1 MDKLK
6 KTKIF
11 ISIILFGI
19 AVALAQ
25 FVFVPS
31 LFAEQTKSGT
41 PFVIEKNEIESV
53 ELFTYDSTQLKV
65 GESATLRVK
74 ANPTA
79 ANLTIENIKF
89 YIIRGKDYGQIKDN
103 KLVVFQDALIGAKIE
118 VEAEVDSVISS
129 NTLVFSVVETP
140 LDEIV
145 IQNESDTLFQGEKA
159 KLIAKCVPDFAT
171 NKSLVYDVVD
181 GADYCKVLLDGT
193 ICVDSNLPRG
203 DLKATIRVSSLQDA
217 SIYAEKTFNLYKPVT
232 SISSFNKS
240 LKNVEQKRSYN
251 FSAKAEPRTATN
263 ASKKIVYTLNV
274 SKDIA
279 TINDSGLL
287 KISDSA
293 PIGTKITIRMEA
305 ADDVSYEQVVEV
317 VPVYATSFAVTSMT
331 TPSHGEKYLPGDVI
345 AINAEFLSPFNVT
358 EINKKYDLKVSDE
371 TLATVSGHSVVISKE
386 ITKENP
392 HFSVTAYTNQN
403 GVILSQEIEI
413 YVYIPVQKIEASQ
426 LLTTLKEGTS
436 YDIKDLISAEIL
448 PQNSEIKDVKFEI
461 SSNDYATILG
471 DKLIVKNDLPSGD
484 LKIEVF
490 VSADDVSSDIFVF
503 DLYKPVQ
510 DIKLD
515 NADLKE
521 VEQQK
526 SYSFC
531 ANVYPFNATFGDK
544 PVTYSLDVSEDIATI
559 DENGMLTISATAP
572 IGTKIK
578 IRIDATDGV
587 FHEQTVEVVP
597 VYATSFAVTDYTKPT
612 HGTKY
617 LPNDEI
623 EFVAEFLSPFNI
635 TECNKVYDVAVSDES
650 LAEVCGHVVKIKSIE
665 QITKENPRF
674 VVTVSTNQ
682 NGLILSETFE
692 IAIYIPV
699 TQINIKQKI
708 QTLYENYAYDIADL
722 VEIEILP
729 SNCESKEIEYIL
741 SKQSNVILSNKNL
754 VVKDNLSSGDLT
766 FSLQARAEGVESE
779 IVTFNLYK
787 PVREIIIE
795 NNDIKEVEQQREYCF
810 EGVSSPA
817 NATLGGTQVVY
828 SLNVE
833 QEIATIDEQGT
844 LKISATAPIGTKIK
858 IRFDAPDGVF
868 YEKVVEV
875 VPVYATSFAV
885 TDMTRPT
892 HGTKYLPNDEIA
904 FSVEFL
910 SPFNVTES
918 NKVYDISIS
927 DNTLAEVVGKVVKIK
942 SIQEITIDNPHFV
955 VTISTNQN
963 GVILSETREVLI
975 YIPVTQ
981 IEVVQTKTT
990 LNENKEYSLKS
1001 LLDIKIHPA
1010 NCEIKTY
1017 EIELTKTNFASIFD
1031 DKLRIFDNL
1040 PSGDLTIELKVK
1052 SDGVC
1057 SNKLVFGIYKPTRF
1071 INIVADNSN
1080 PISAIL
1086 YGEKVNLKIT
1096 GSETASVLNPVITII
1111 KGAELIEGSY
1121 KNGDQIGLS
1130 FAVKNNLC
1138 SVDNL
1143 NKQIT
1148 IKATQ
1153 DGLSKVIDLFVYIP
1167 NEQITI
1173 NINNLQ
1179 RGDNIYT
1186 LNHTPNADDTRWVIV
1201 SKPDCVTSM
1210 EMGHIYIDQKT
1221 TAGTIVKIVYK
1232 SKDKLAKQFEAK
1244 FVVGG
1249 LNQVESEVVFVS
1261 SGANCDSSKFNIIV
1275 DKDSENVPI
1284 TQKKHQL
1291 FVGRS
1296 TIIQVKY
1303 KGLPLKEYGLE
1314 IIFCKITNG
1323 LASIEKLDDGYYE
1336 ISLSK
1341 DELGILGASSPG
1353 ISISFSVKDGRD
1365 VFELKIENIF
1375 RAFRPM
1381 SGVPEFGKISE
1392 IEGYIPDLVGGDFDQ
1407 TASYLIGDL
1416 KWEGEQA
1423 NQSKIT
1429 EYGYLT
1435 LTPEKSSWTQRFV
1448 ISCKQDYNGTT
1459 IEYRQKINIYLK
1471 TLQLNHN
1478 DGTSGTSEIVVIPTF
1493 QSKVEVPK
1501 RAGWQFDGYYNT
1513 ELTTFDL
1520 NPPSG
1525 SPIVVPQQIIDESGN
1540 VDFNGNVKAL
1550 TAHWSPILYR
1560 LRIQSAVGNDTY
1572 TSSEL
1577 FGTVS
1582 YNFQTYQ
1589 FNFSHQ
1595 TGEPGHI
1602 DIGNYP
1608 YGSSLDFDYYQKD
1621 GTDLGKEFSV
1631 YNWAEK
1637 SGDIVQIL
1645 GCKYNSTCIA
1655 TGTMITLFDGTQKAV
1670 EDLDGT
1676 EKLLVWNLYSGKF
1689 DSAPILFIDSHG
1701 EDFYKVLKL
1710 NFDDGTSVDV
1720 IDEHGFWDYNEKRYV
1735 YITNNNAAA
1744 YVGHY
1749 FDKEFVDEN
1758 GHLCHKKVKFIDF
1771 EIVEEHTNAWSPVTY
1786 EHLCYYVNGML
1797 SVPSETEGFT
1807 NIFEVDESMKYDEA
1821 KLQEDIEKYGLFDYE
1836 QDFKDLIP
1844 QQIFEAFGGKYL
1856 KVSLAK
1862 GYITFEQI
1870 EHLIQRYSKYFEME
1884 GMNG

>member
-217 SIYAEKTFNLYKPVT
+217 SIYAEKTFNLYKPIT

-650 LAEVCGHVVKIKSIE
+650 LSEVCGHVVKIKSIE

-699 TQINIKQKI
+699 TQVNIKQKI

-885 TDMTRPT
+885 TDMTRPI

-963 GVILSETREVLI
+963 GVILSETREVYI

-1096 GSETASVLNPVITII
+1096 GSETASVLNPVITVI

-1296 TIIQVKY
+1296 TTIQIKY
-1303 KGLPLKEYGLE
+1303 KGLLLKDFGLE
-1314 IIFCKITNG
+1314 ILSCEAEDVNTANFEKIDSD
-1323 LASIEKLDDGYYE
+1323 LVK
-1336 ISLSK
+1336 
-1341 DELGILGASSPG
+1341 
-1353 ISISFSVKDGRD
+1353 ISINNDANGSNFVSGIIRIADGEKTYAISVVSIFD
-1365 VFELKIENIF
+1365 VFK
-1375 RAFRPM
+1375 PM
-1381 SGVPEFGKISE
+1381 SGKPEFGNDI
-1392 IEGYIPDLVGGDFDQ
+1392 IRHQYTQLVLVKNTFDT
-1407 TASYLIGDL
+1407 TATYGLGDL
-1416 KWEGEQA
+1416 KYSASNLSGAEINETGLLKVVSDDASASQLIRVACE
-1423 NQSKIT
+1423 
-1429 EYGYLT
+1429 
-1435 LTPEKSSWTQRFV
+1435 
-1448 ISCKQDYNGTT
+1448 QDYNGTK
-1459 IEYRQKINIYLK
+1459 ILYSEILEQKIRVMKIYNYGGSGGK
-1471 TLQLNHN
+1471 TQIAAVEGLSNSLPIPYREGYTFQGYFASSMKYYNEKCELVVNHADYSFNSLNAQWLSISYYVVLRTFLN
-1478 DGTSGTSEIVVIPTF
+1478 DGLKETQDPVRFRYDTGRDV
-1493 QSKVEVPK
+1493 
-1501 RAGWQFDGYYNT
+1501 
-1513 ELTTFDL
+1513 
-1520 NPPSG
+1520 
-1525 SPIVVPQQIIDESGN
+1525 
-1540 VDFNGNVKAL
+1540 
-1550 TAHWSPILYR
+1550 TA
-1560 LRIQSAVGNDTY
+1560 
-1572 TSSEL
+1572 
-1577 FGTVS
+1577 
-1582 YNFQTYQ
+1582 
-1589 FNFSHQ
+1589 
-1595 TGEPGHI
+1595 
-1602 DIGNYP
+1602 
-1608 YGSSLDFDYYQKD
+1608 
-1621 GTDLGKEFSV
+1621 
-1631 YNWAEK
+1631 
-1637 SGDIVQIL
+1637 SGDWEFLYFLIKGI
-1645 GCKYNSTCIA
+1645 KYTDNPLFLINLTNVEGETVYVDAHFRQSCVA

-1701 EDFYKVLKL
+1701 EGIYKVLKL
-1710 NFDDGTSVDV
+1710 TFDDGTCVDV

-1735 YITNNNAAA
+1735 YITNNNAGA

-1758 GHLCHKKVKFIDF
+1758 GNLCHKKVSLIDF
-1771 EIVEEHTNAWSPVTY
+1771 EIVEEHTNAWSPVTF
-1786 EHLCYYVNGML
+1786 EHMCYYVNGML
-1797 SVPSETEGFT
+1797 SVPAATEGFT
-1807 NIFEVDESMKYDEA
+1807 NIFEADENMKYDEE

-1884 GMNG
+1884 GIDE